1 MCGIAGIYNLRAD
14 QAMDFSCAERMRDH
28 LRHRGP
34 DDQGIYFSPD
44 KLICLI
50 NTRLSIIDLTA
61 LGHQPMSDA
70 EAKVWISYNGE
81 IYNYSA
87 LRSELKSIGYNF
99 VSNSDTE
106 VIINGYKEWGIE
118 GLLKRLRGMFA
129 LAIYDF
135 RSARH
140 KFILARDRFG
150 IKPLYYYQDERL
162 FVFASE
168 VKSIVNSGIVP
179 VEYNKKTDV
188 AFLVFGYIPAPF
200 TTVNNIFALPVGSY
214 LLIDTYQQRMVK
226 YYDLVDKFAGPKI
239 KESADLNNR
248 LRYLLEETIGIHL
261 TSDAPLGI
269 FLSGGI
275 DSSALV
281 ALASKFRNTRLTT
294 LSIVFDEEA
303 YSEIGYQRIVAE
315 QYHTDHREIRVTEN
329 DFYAEIENIFKA
341 MDQPTH
347 NGINTYFVSRA
358 AKQAG
363 LKAVLSG
370 TGGDEIFCGYDSFK
384 KIQLFNAIHNLPK
397 LCRMPFALAV
407 ASSDRWRKLTYLK
420 NNGNLDLYL
429 IFRGFFIPGDV
440 ARILGIS
447 EGEVNDVLDS
457 FELSPPQAGPPS
469 AEAIPA
475 TNCGASYLNP
485 IDWLSYME
493 IDFYLK
499 NQLLKDT
506 DVMSMCHSVETRVPF
521 LDHMLV
527 DFVASIEPKAK
538 INRGH
543 PPKPLLAKAMSGMLS
558 QEIISRKKHGFTFP
572 FDLWIKKRGNELLGA
587 ALLRGNM
594 DKRYANNLWSNFKQG
609 HLHWSRIW
617 ALIVMGHR

>member
-1 MCGIAGIYNLRAD
+1 MCGIAGIYNLRVD
-14 QAMDFSCAERMRDH
+14 KAMDFSHAVRMRDD

-34 DDQGIYFSPD
+34 DDEGIYFSPD
-44 KLICLI
+44 KRICLI

-81 IYNYSA
+81 IYNYSE
-87 LRSELKSIGYNF
+87 LRSELKDIGYNF
-99 VSNSDTE
+99 LSNSDTE

-118 GLLKRLRGMFA
+118 RLLKRLRGMFA
-129 LAIYDF
+129 FAIYDL
-135 RSARH
+135 RAEYP

-162 FVFASE
+162 FLFASE
-168 VKSIVNSGIVP
+168 VKSIIKSGIVP
-179 VEYNKKTDV
+179 VEYNKTTDI
-188 AFLVFGYIPAPF
+188 AFLIFGYIPAPL
-200 TTVNNIFALPVGSY
+200 TTVKNIFALPVGSY
-214 LLIDTYQQRMVK
+214 LLIDACQQRLVK
-226 YYDLVDKFAGPKI
+226 YYDLFDTFTSPKI

-248 LRYLLEETIGIHL
+248 LRYLLEETVGIHL
-261 TSDAPLGI
+261 VSDAPLGI

-281 ALASKFRNTRLTT
+281 ALASRFRNTALTT

-315 QYHTDHREIRVTEN
+315 QYHTDHREIKVTEN
-329 DFYAEIENIFKA
+329 DFYADIENIFKA

-370 TGGDEIFCGYDSFK
+370 TGGDEVFCGYDSFK
-384 KIQLFNAIHNLPK
+384 KIQLFSAIHNLPK
-397 LCRMPFALAV
+397 LCRMPFALA
-407 ASSDRWRKLTYLK
+407 AGSSDRWRKLTYLK
-420 NNGNLDLYL
+420 NNSNLGLYL
-429 IFRGFFIPGDV
+429 IFRGFFIPRDA

-447 EGEVNDVLDS
+447 EREVNAVLDN
-457 FELSPPQAGPPS
+457 FQLS
-469 AEAIPA
+469 AIPA
-475 TNCGASYLNP
+475 EGAPATLCGGSSQLSAMNP
-485 IDWLSYME
+485 IDWPSYME
-493 IDFYLK
+493 INFYLK

-538 INRGH
+538 INKGH
-543 PPKPLLAKAMSGMLS
+543 IVKPLLARSLNGMLS
-558 QEIISRKKHGFTFP
+558 PKIISRKKHGFTFP
-572 FDLWIKKRGNELLGA
+572 FDLWIKKGGFELLSA
-587 ALLRGNM
+587 ALLKADM
-594 DKRYANNLWSNFKQG
+594 DKRYANTLWGNFEKG